1 MKREIVIC
9 ENHGLSKD
17 QIRNTLRHECVHALD
32 GIENGTDFSV
42 PSQRA
47 ISEVRA
53 SAFSG
58 ECDLVSELRR
68 WPMSRWYEMYKS
80 RGGNGDRSCVRRR
93 AAASV
98 RMALADESKD
108 SSSSSSSD
116 LQARAESIVDAI
128 FEEAYLSRVDS

>member
-17 QIRNTLRHECVHALD
+17 ELRNTLRHECVHAAD
-32 GIENGTDFSV
+32 HENGTNFDI
-42 PSQRA
+42 PSERA

-108 SSSSSSSD
+108 SSSSSD

-128 FEEAYLSRVDS
+128 FEEAYLSPVDS

>member
-80 RGGNGDRSCVRRR
+80 RNGDRSCVRRR
-93 AAASV
+93 AVASV
-98 RMALADESKD
+98 RMALTDESKD

-116 LQARAESIVDAI
+116 LQARAESIVDSI
-128 FEEAYLSRVDS
+128 FEDAYLSRVDS

>member
-1 MKREIVIC
+1 MIC

-17 QIRNTLRHECVHALD
+17 ELRNTLRHECVHAAD
-32 GIENGTDFSV
+32 HENGTNFDI
-42 PSQRA
+42 PSERA

-80 RGGNGDRSCVRRR
+80 RNGDRSCVRRR
-93 AAASV
+93 AVASV
-98 RMALADESKD
+98 RMALTDESKD

-116 LQARAESIVDAI
+116 LQARAESIVDSI